1 MNRDKPFRI
10 NQQERKERK
19 EQVIRSIQVRRED
32 SNQPKKG
39 KCNE

>member
-32 SNQPKKG
+32 CNKPKKG
-39 KCNE
+39 RTNE